1 MSQNFQSTG
10 GQMQGT
16 GGQTSQMGGQG
27 MRFSEIETPQMRE
40 MTQTIHRA
48 AMTCEWCADQ
58 CIESADPM
66 MIECIRMCEDVSE
79 LAEVAETF
87 VPRQSR
93 FERSVLQTL
102 QQAMQA
108 CAQECGR
115 HSEGHC
121 QECAEELHRATDAIQ
136 QYLSMGQQGQSM
148 QQGQM
153 QGSGM
158 QGGMQM
164 MSR

>member
-1 MSQNFQSTG
+1 
-10 GQMQGT
+10 MQGT
-16 GGQTSQMGGQG
+16 GGQMSQQMGGQG

-48 AMTCEWCADQ
+48 AMACEWCADQ
-58 CIESADPM
+58 CIQEADPM
-66 MIECIRMCEDVSE
+66 MIECIQLCEDVSE

-115 HSEGHC
+115 HSHAHC

-136 QYLSMGQQGQSM
+136 QYLSTGQRGQSM

-153 QGSGM
+153 QQSGM